1 FADLS
6 LDPTDYTWSVVD
18 TSSATLTVSLFV
30 QPLGGIDA
38 SAWDFSALST
48 VDALA
53 DQLGSAGLNLVE
65 GSDYQLLVV
74 GQDDNG
80 TTDDTSDDATETIT
94 IQLGDL
100 SAPTSSQP
108 VGQIQ
113 VQSIDPELDRHQLT
127 FGMANGASP
136 AYDLGLDVL
145 SPPSPQPPVQL
156 YAYWQINDSVAPRL
170 LTDYRSPSD
179 SANYQLVVR
188 ADEQP
193 FTLSWDVSSLPTE
206 FTRLQLHSVSDPD
219 QSVIDMRQQAAV
231 TFAAQQQDYVFQL
244 VLAQQS
250 ELALEAG
257 WNLISLAGQPLQ
269 TDPSSLKGESQT
281 AMLPMFSWNPSGF
294 SYQKVE
300 ELKLG
305 EGYWMLSLS
314 QDGESLSLPLKAV
327 DNYSVQLKAGWNLI
341 GSVAQP
347 FDFANAT
354 DVPDGAIAAGSLYGW
369 RAK

>member
-1 FADLS
+1 
-6 LDPTDYTWSVVD
+6 
-18 TSSATLTVSLFV
+18 
-30 QPLGGIDA
+30 
-38 SAWDFSALST
+38 
-48 VDALA
+48 
-53 DQLGSAGLNLVE
+53 
-65 GSDYQLLVV
+65 
-74 GQDDNG
+74 
-80 TTDDTSDDATETIT
+80 
-94 IQLGDL
+94 
-100 SAPTSSQP
+100 
-108 VGQIQ
+108 
-113 VQSIDPELDRHQLT
+113 
-127 FGMANGASP
+127 
-136 AYDLGLDVL
+136 
-145 SPPSPQPPVQL
+145 
-156 YAYWQINDSVAPRL
+156 
-170 LTDYRSPSD
+170 
-179 SANYQLVVR
+179 VVR

-257 WNLISLAGQPLQ
+257 WNMISLAGQPLQ

-281 AMLPMFSWNPSGF
+281 AMLPMFRWNPSGF
-294 SYQKVE
+294 SYQQAK

-347 FDFANAT
+347 FDFANAV
-354 DVPDGAIAAGSLYGW
+354 DHPDGAIAPGSLYGW
-369 RAK
+369 RPKGYSYKAVDRIEPGQGYWVLAFEDCS